1 MQACLPAWLFGLIVL
16 AVAGPAAIRAARDG
30 RSR

>member
-1 MQACLPAWLFGLIVL
+1 MQACLPAWVL
-16 AVAGPAAIRAARDG
+16 AVIALAIAGPAAIRAARDG